1 LKDSSTNPVSS
12 KENPREIAQYEKL
25 FANLMKDPAKPD
37 GCTLKKNIN
46 VDVVE
51 VTDPLAKELLK
62 KLNVDKEKSFKK
74 RTMVMIMTEGS
85 GSKVQGPTAPTKLI
99 NELVEK
105 KLLEGTCED
114 GYKDFSDENNNE

>member
-1 LKDSSTNPVSS
+1 
-12 KENPREIAQYEKL
+12 
-25 FANLMKDPAKPD
+25 MKDPAKPD